1 MLAGENSILM
11 YDYAIILKVI
21 IIILPQITADF
32 RKAIKIRSFAKNYLL
47 NKFYVAKILVTGTL
61 SLLCYQQTYMK

>member
-1 MLAGENSILM
+1 MPAGGNCILM

-47 NKFYVAKILVTGTL
+47 NNFYVAKILVTGTL
-61 SLLCYQQTYMK
+61 SLIRNMNI

>member
-1 MLAGENSILM
+1 MQAGENSILM

-47 NKFYVAKILVTGTL
+47 NNFYVAKILVMGTL
-61 SLLCYQQTYMK
+61 SLICYQQIYLK